1 MADVLITGTPQIQ
14 FKHGSQEN
22 LNALRTA
29 SKAVAGTFYLT
40 NDTHRLYVGVDG
52 GDAVPVDE
60 SITSVASFGAL
71 PDASPYNKGN
81 FYYLTAENILAVSN
95 GSKWIQINPN
105 DNTTYN
111 YSGLTS
117 SVTGGVSV
125 KTYITDNDK
134 NEKAFTFTLEGTNGI
149 GITVDTST
157 HKITVKGPTIAAV
170 KSDGNDGGTKD
181 VVYVGLHDT
190 TKTTE
195 LKTSDFKSKVGFKAG
210 SNVTLTE
217 SGDVVTIASANT
229 KLKQSDLTGGSV
241 LDTGFRITAKDTDG
255 NTAGGDINP
264 KIVLCGATSVA
275 DTDTRYEFKKV
286 TKADGTVEGIVKLPV
301 YTRAEVDSKFQLFDA
316 MTYKGVISAA
326 LPTTAQNGDTYKAG
340 KNYLKSAGDPVD
352 AEIGDLII
360 AKSGEGSGTIVWEV
374 VPAGDETDTTY
385 TFETTSVTQGGKIT
399 ATDAVSKDVVG
410 TFGVKADGTYL
421 SGSLGSDKVVT
432 ISHKTVTKADTEKA
446 VTKAATAKHDQSLYT
461 VYAFDEES
469 KDASDKKDYGVVRDG
484 AGHVKSVNTKAWQIR
499 DTNAILVDGS
509 TSISVSGS
517 TATITPQAK
526 LLQANGDDYYSK
538 TAFQLSSANAMLTMS
553 ATSNKLTLDLKWS
566 SFDANNG

>member
-264 KIVLCGATSVA
+264 KIVLSGATSVA

-499 DTNAILVDGS
+499 DTNAILTDGS
-509 TSISVSGS
+509 TSITVSGS
-517 TATITPQAK
+517 IATITPQAK

-538 TAFQLSSANAMLTMS
+538 TPFQFASANSMLTMS
-553 ATSNKLTLDLKWS
+553 ASGNKLTVDLKWS
-566 SFDANNG
+566 SFDATNG

>member
-22 LNALRTA
+22 LNSLRTA

-60 SITSVASFGAL
+60 SITSVASFNAL

-117 SVTGGVSV
+117 ASSGVVSVTTKV
-125 KTYITDNDK
+125 TDNDK
-134 NEKAFTFTLEGTNGI
+134 NEKSFTFKLEGTNGI
-149 GITVDTST
+149 ALSVDTST
-157 HKITVKGPTIAAV
+157 HKITIKGPTIAAV
-170 KSDGNDGGTKD
+170 KSAGNDGGTKD

-190 TKTTE
+190 TKTTD
-195 LKTSDFKSKVGFKAG
+195 LKPSDFKSKVGFKAG

-217 SGDVVTIASANT
+217 SSDVVTIAATNT
-229 KLKQSDLTGGSV
+229 KLKQNDLTGGSV

-255 NTAGGDINP
+255 NTAGGDISP
-264 KIVLCGATSVA
+264 KIVLSGADSVK

-286 TKADGTVEGIVKLPV
+286 TKADGTVEGILKLPV
-301 YTRAEVDSKFQLFDA
+301 YTRSEVDSKFQLFDA
-316 MTYKGVISAA
+316 MTYKGVTSAA

-340 KNYLKSAGDPVD
+340 RAYKKSAGDAVD

-385 TFETTSVTQGGKIT
+385 TFATESVTEGGKIS

-421 SGSLGSDKVVT
+421 TGSLGSDKIVT

-509 TSISVSGS
+509 TSITVSGS

-538 TAFQLSSANAMLTMS
+538 TTFQFASANKMLTMS
-553 ATSNKLTLDLKWS
+553 ASGNKLTVDLKWS
-566 SFDANNG
+566 SFDATNG